1 MLSHIESVFAEFIV
15 YLVIAEVIRLSQS
28 QLAVV
33 VGVGGVGVTI

>member
-1 MLSHIESVFAEFIV
+1 MLSHNESVVAEFNV
-15 YLVIAEVIRLSQS
+15 YPVIAEVIRLSQN